1 MLHLL
6 THEKHKLS
14 FFILQSEETRTLI
27 LAKALMDNE
36 VSGTLIRAYRLVMQN
51 IR

>member
-14 FFILQSEETRTLI
+14 FFILQSEETRALI
-27 LAKALMDNE
+27 LAEALMDHE
-36 VSGTLIRAYRLVMQN
+36 VSGTLIKAYRLMIQS